1 MTPPPK
7 RLWLP
12 LLILRRSGGV
22 YSKTYFQKLVFMI
35 QYEGM
40 LDYYNFHRD
49 RYGPYSDELSL
60 ETASYP
66 DLIDYHLNQTF
77 FEPQHEYYS
86 YQITNNGVRVLRNL
100 AKRIPAEERKR
111 IDPIVDKYI
120 RVSKDGLIEQVYE
133 RFAVK
138 EENSEKFLKDTS
150 KELTE
155 VIPTFVQWYNLYKNR
170 QSMFLLSNLQVVEQ
184 VVSKLDGVYDSVHRG
199 VVLNLVEEVLHKSMA
214 AAEFMTPLPNSDSLR
229 PIFVEI
235 GDLMGYLMQYCGKR
249 GIYKSP
255 FSLSL
260 EELMTEEEAK
270 RLAQTLSDLPIPA

>member
-1 MTPPPK
+1 
-7 RLWLP
+7 
-12 LLILRRSGGV
+12 
-22 YSKTYFQKLVFMI
+22 MI

-86 YQITNNGVRVLRNL
+86 FQITNNGVRGLRTL

-235 GDLMGYLMQYCGKR
+235 GDPMGYLMQYCGKR

-270 RLAQTLSDLPIPA
+270 RLAQTLSAQAKPA